1 MITMQTFKTRQDW
14 LEARQGR
21 IGGSDAAAILGVHPS
36 KTNVELWEEK
46 TGRRT
51 APDISDLPD
60 VKYGTEA
67 EEPLREL
74 FKLDFPEFQVSYEEN
89 NMWLNDSLPWMHA
102 SLDGWLRD
110 PFGNAGIWECKT
122 ANIRRSGQRGEWKN
136 QIPHHYFVQLI
147 HYFSVTRFDFA
158 ILKGQL
164 RYAYDDRLWLQTNHY
179 TMTQQEVRND
189 MEFLTEK
196 EYQFWQQVKN
206 DTPPNLILP
215 EI

>member
-1 MITMQTFKTRQDW
+1 MIGMQTFKTRQEW
-14 LEARQGR
+14 LEARKGR

-36 KTNVELWEEK
+36 KTNVQLWEEK
-46 TGRRT
+46 TGRRQ
-51 APDISDLPD
+51 PEDISNEPY
-60 VKYGTEA
+60 VKYGIEA
-67 EEPLREL
+67 EPHLREL
-74 FKLDFPEFQVSYEEN
+74 FKLDFPEYRVMYEEN
-89 NMWLNDSLPWMHA
+89 NIWLNDNLPWMHA

-110 PFGNAGIWECKT
+110 SFGKAGIWECKT
-122 ANIRRSGQRGEWKN
+122 ANIQRSGQRSEWKN
-136 QIPHHYFVQLI
+136 QIPPHYFVQLI

-164 RYAYDDRLWLQTNHY
+164 RYAYDDKLWLQTNHY

-189 MEFLTEK
+189 MEYLTEK